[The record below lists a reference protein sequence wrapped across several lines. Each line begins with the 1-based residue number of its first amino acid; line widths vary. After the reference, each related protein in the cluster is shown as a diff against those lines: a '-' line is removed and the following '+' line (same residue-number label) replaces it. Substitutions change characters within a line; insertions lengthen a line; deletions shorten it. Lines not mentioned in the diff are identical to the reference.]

1 MSLSKNEVGDD
12 EVQLT
17 KNDVTLT
24 FNMEVACNLYI
35 HLNFEHVH
43 LHEGSCAG
51 SARLEVYSNQQSGLL
66 YHGS

>member
-43 LHEGSCAG
+43 LH
-51 SARLEVYSNQQSGLL
+51 
-66 YHGS
+66 